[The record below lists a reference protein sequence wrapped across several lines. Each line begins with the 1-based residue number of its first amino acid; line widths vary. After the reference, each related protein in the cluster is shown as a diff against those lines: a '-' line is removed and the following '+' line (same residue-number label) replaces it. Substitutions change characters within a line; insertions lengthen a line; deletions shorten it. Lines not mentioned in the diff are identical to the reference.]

1 MTTLSKAIAT
11 AHAADLLPDRTQARA
26 ADLTG
31 PLKLIDSLDAGDG
44 AYLAL
49 VRAGDRI
56 LVVPGQLD
64 ATGFHRA
71 AVSARILNEDSG
83 ENFRIELINPIL
95 MSKLTDPNGND
106 SERSLTV
113 DQSNDSVI
121 VNNNVM
127 VKWQINA
134 TVSPAPDRLRT
145 LATHSEK
152 MAITPTPLAIIEWT
166 DPQTGQALTL
176 ATATEFV
183 ADSSDGWEWA
193 VELVR
198 AFAQGEVIDAITPF
212 ATIGQLTGQMH
223 VAFARSSPHEES
235 IEILDTDAITQFAD
249 SAQIDLDTACTLIDG
264 NEGDRLRQRRKM
276 ISEHLSELNSI
287 DHTIAIDTHGDFHVG
302 QILKSPT
309 DQYYIVDFDGS
320 PVLTPQERLKKQPAA
335 RDIAGMLASIDHVA
349 RVVNYRTEGLK
360 PHAALIWSAHAQE
373 AFLMAYKDVL
383 RQHDLLKILDERLL
397 KPFMLHQEL
406 REYIYSARHLPHWR
420 YVPDAVITSMFP
432 AQDLDEGVT

>member
-1 MTTLSKAIAT
+1 MTTLSEAIA
-11 AHAADLLPDRTQARA
+11 AANAADLLPDRTQARA
-26 ADLTG
+26 AELTG
-31 PLKLIDSLDAGDG
+31 PFELIDSLDAGEG

-64 ATGFHRA
+64 ATGFHRV
-71 AVSARILNEDSG
+71 AVSARILNSESTA
-83 ENFRIELINPIL
+83 NFRIDLIDPIINSHL
-95 MSKLTDPNGND
+95 SQESINT
-106 SERSLTV
+106 SERQITV

-121 VNNNVM
+121 VNEQIM
-127 VKWQINA
+127 LKWQINA
-134 TVSPAPDRLRT
+134 TLSPAPSRLRM
-145 LATHSEK
+145 LASHSENTP
-152 MAITPTPLAIIEWT
+152 ITPAPLAIIEWT
-166 DPQTGQALTL
+166 DPETDQVLTL

-183 ADSSDGWEWA
+183 PDSRDGWEWA

-198 AFAQGEVIDAITPF
+198 AFAQGKGVDAISPF
-212 ATIGQLTGQMH
+212 AIIGQLTGLMH
-223 VAFARSSPHEES
+223 VAFAQSSPQVES
-235 IEILDTDAITQFAD
+235 IEILETNAITQFAE
-249 SAQIDLDTACTLIDG
+249 SAQVDLEMACTLIDG
-264 NEGDRLRQRRKM
+264 DEGDRLRQRRNM
-276 ISEHLSELNSI
+276 ISEHLGELNSI

-309 DQYYIVDFDGS
+309 DQYFIVDFDGS

-349 RVVNYRTEGLK
+349 RVVNYRTEGLE
-360 PHAALIWSAHAQE
+360 PHAALIWSARAQE

-420 YVPDAVITSMFP
+420 YVPDSVITSIFP
-432 AQDLDEGVT
+432 AKDLDEGVI

>member
-11 AHAADLLPDRTQARA
+11 TNAADLLPDRTQVRA
-26 ADLTG
+26 ADLTE
-31 PLKLIDSLDAGDG
+31 PFELIDSLDAGEG

-71 AVSARILNEDSG
+71 AVSARILNTQSTA
-83 ENFRIELINPIL
+83 NFRVDLIDPIIK
-95 MSKLTDPNGND
+95 SYLTHQNNRAGEQ
-106 SERSLTV
+106 SITV

-121 VNNNVM
+121 VNEQIM
-127 VKWQINA
+127 LKWQINA
-134 TVSPAPDRLRT
+134 TLSPAPSRLRMLT
-145 LATHSEK
+145 SHLENTP
-152 MAITPTPLAIIEWT
+152 ITPAPLAIIEWS
-166 DPQTGQALTL
+166 DPETGQVLTL

-183 ADSSDGWEWA
+183 PDSHDGWEWA

-198 AFAQGEVIDAITPF
+198 AFAQGEGVDAISPF
-212 ATIGQLTGQMH
+212 TTIGQLTGLMH
-223 VAFARSSPHEES
+223 VAFAQSNPPDKS
-235 IEILDTDAITQFAD
+235 IEILNSNAITQFAE
-249 SAQIDLDTACTLIDG
+249 SAHVDLEMACALIDG
-264 NEGDRLRQRRKM
+264 DEGDRLLQRRNM
-276 ISEHLSELNSI
+276 ISEHLGVLTSI
-287 DHTIAIDTHGDFHVG
+287 DHTLAIDTHGDFHVG

-309 DQYYIVDFDGS
+309 DQYFIVDFDGS

-349 RVVNYRTEGLK
+349 RVVNYRTEGLE

-383 RQHDLLKILDERLL
+383 RQNDLLKILDEHLL

-432 AQDLDEGVT
+432 AKDLDEGVI

>member
-1 MTTLSKAIAT
+1 MTTLSEAIA
-11 AHAADLLPDRTQARA
+11 AASAADLLPDRTQARA

-31 PLKLIDSLDAGDG
+31 SLELIDSLDAGEG
-44 AYLAL
+44 AYLVL

-71 AVSARILNEDSG
+71 AVSARILNAESTA
-83 ENFRIELINPIL
+83 NFRIELIDPIIKSHL
-95 MSKLTDPNGND
+95 AHQNSNA
-106 SERSLTV
+106 SEQSITV

-121 VNNNVM
+121 VNEDIM
-127 VKWQINA
+127 LKWQINA
-134 TVSPAPDRLRT
+134 TLSPAPSRLRM
-145 LATHSEK
+145 LASHSENIS
-152 MAITPTPLAIIEWT
+152 ITPAPLAIIEWT
-166 DPQTGQALTL
+166 NPETGQVLTL

-183 ADSSDGWEWA
+183 PDSQDGWDWA

-198 AFAQGEVIDAITPF
+198 AFAQGHNVDAITPF
-212 ATIGQLTGQMH
+212 ALIGQLTGLMH
-223 VAFARSSPHEES
+223 VAFAQSNPPDES
-235 IEILDTDAITQFAD
+235 VEILGTDAITQFAN
-249 SAQIDLDTACTLIDG
+249 SAHVDLDTACSLMDG
-264 NEGDRLRQRRKM
+264 DEGDRLRLRRNV
-276 ISEHLSELNSI
+276 ISEHLGELNSI
-287 DHTIAIDTHGDFHVG
+287 DHTLAIDTHGDFHVG

-309 DQYYIVDFDGS
+309 DQYFIVDFDGS
-320 PVLTPQERLKKQPAA
+320 PVLTPHERLKKQPAA

-349 RVVNYRTEGLK
+349 RVVNYRTEGLE

-383 RQHDLLKILDERLL
+383 RKNDLLKILDERLL

-420 YVPDAVITSMFP
+420 YVPDSVITSMFP
-432 AQDLDEGVT
+432 AKDLDEGVI